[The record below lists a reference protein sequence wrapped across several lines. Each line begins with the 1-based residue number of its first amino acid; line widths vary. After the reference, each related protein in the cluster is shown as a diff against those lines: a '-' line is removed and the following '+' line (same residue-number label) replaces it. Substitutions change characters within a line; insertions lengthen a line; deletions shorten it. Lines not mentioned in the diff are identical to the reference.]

1 LLKLPAEG
9 ADILGVMAT
18 WQWLMLAAGIGFAVS
33 AFVGLLLAAVLG
45 NISRDVAAVLEA
57 EPWTLT
63 PPLRSLIDA

>member
-1 LLKLPAEG
+1 
-9 ADILGVMAT
+9 
-18 WQWLMLAAGIGFAVS
+18 MLAAGIGFAVS